1 MAPMYP
7 RPIDREMPFE
17 ARPEIALH
25 PISPMRR
32 PEQQPVL
39 QPLVNAS
46 AFILCCGIVAWPAGK
61 AIAAVASWLN

>member
-1 MAPMYP
+1 MAPHYP
-7 RPIDREMPFE
+7 RSTDTCSPFRS
-17 ARPEIALH
+17 RPEITLH
-25 PISPMRR
+25 PLSPLRR